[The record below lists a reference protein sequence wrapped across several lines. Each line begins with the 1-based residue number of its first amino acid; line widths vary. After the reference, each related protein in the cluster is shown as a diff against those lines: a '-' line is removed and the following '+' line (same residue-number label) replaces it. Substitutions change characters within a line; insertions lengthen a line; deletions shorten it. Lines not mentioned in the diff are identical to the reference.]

1 VNVVLELWIAMKI
14 LPPLGDLALEFGDA
28 IDDRHGT
35 LGW

>member
-1 VNVVLELWIAMKI
+1 LQLRMAMEI
-14 LPPLGDLALEFGDA
+14 LPPLSDFTLELGDT